1 MEYVE
6 SDCTQDLYH
15 QQQLEQ
21 QEKEMSNKYE
31 AKLGSIA
38 FFKAD
43 KGDNEKRPD
52 YTGYIVTLKGEKL
65 QAALW
70 ITESQKGETFL
81 SGRVQEPYSGAGG
94 DGVSQSASDVPF

>member
-21 QEKEMSNKYE
+21 QEKEMSDKYE
-31 AKLGSIA
+31 AKPGTIA
-38 FFKAD
+38 VFKAD

-52 YTGYIVTLKGEKL
+52 YTGNIVTPKGEKL
-65 QAALW
+65 QVSLW
-70 ITESQKGETFL
+70 ITESQKGDKYF
-81 SGRVQEPYSGAGG
+81 SGRVQEPYNGTGG
-94 DGVSQSASDVPF
+94 DGASQSASDVPF